1 VSSRQPAGCGLW
13 MDFWLKVQTDVG
25 EPEFYCLLAVLFVLS
40 GVAAADNWPQW
51 RGALVCWAVTPE
63 PQ

>member
-1 VSSRQPAGCGLW
+1 